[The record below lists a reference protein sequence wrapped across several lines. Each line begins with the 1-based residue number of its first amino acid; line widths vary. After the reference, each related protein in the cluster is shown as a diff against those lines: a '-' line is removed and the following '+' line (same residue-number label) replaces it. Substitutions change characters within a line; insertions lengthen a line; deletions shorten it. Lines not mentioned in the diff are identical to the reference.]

1 MVAATWERA
10 CDPSRIGCAP
20 LHETGLA
27 AAASQTPGAHCG
39 AHHGVGRRVT
49 VTDLGRQIYHEQ
61 IRLIYN
67 QGPVLVLGA
76 TTCAVIVTLFL
87 WRHVPQSTLLFWLAA
102 VGITAVLRIQIIR
115 AYLRAPKS
123 VRDRPHWGAFFWLGT
138 LSAGCIWGAWPLMF
152 YHLYDTEYLL
162 LISTVFAGMVA
173 VSAAA
178 GCVYLPS
185 FLSFSIPL
193 SIPLALTHLLSGSDS
208 LELTG
213 LLLLVFLVANLF
225 LAVRGNRQYR
235 ELVGARFEN
244 QALMDRLEAEKTVA
258 QRAVIAKSRF
268 LAAASHDL
276 RQPLH
281 AMGLFLGAMRRGE
294 SDPRKREMIADM
306 NRSAEAL
313 NGLFNSLL
321 DVSRLD
327 AEIIEFDPRHMRV
340 SELFDGLRAQFVQQ
354 ADEKSIELIVT
365 AGDNVLYT
373 DAILLERVLRNL
385 LSNAVQYTARGRVTL
400 DCASAPDGACVVTL
414 ADTGVGIPLEAR
426 DDVFSE
432 YYQLNNPE
440 RDRGKGLGLGL
451 AIVRRL
457 CELMDLPLSMESEE
471 GGGTVF
477 RIEVPGG
484 DPAQVPF
491 PAEASVAL
499 ESNGDCVLV
508 IDDESQVLQS
518 MRHVLEAHGC
528 EVLLAE
534 SARDALRVM
543 ALAARTPD
551 AILSDYRLR
560 DDLNGVDAVV
570 AIRESLDLDIPAIII
585 TGDTSPERL
594 REVKGTGLELMHK
607 PVASDELCRVLG
619 RLLAGE
625 PVALEPVPT
634 TRWQAPGGPLRRAA
648 RLRETGAGELPSRGT
663 TGPFGQRR
671 A

>member
-1 MVAATWERA
+1 MLAAGRIERA
-10 CDPSRIGCAP
+10 PVPESGASRFTKRARRPPTARARAHAPPSSAGPSPA
-20 LHETGLA
+20 
-27 AAASQTPGAHCG
+27 
-39 AHHGVGRRVT
+39 GRRRRGVQRGAVLT
-49 VTDLGRQIYHEQ
+49 ELERQIYREQ

-76 TTCAVIVTLFL
+76 TTCAVMLTLFL
-87 WRHVPQSTLLFWLAA
+87 WRHVPQSTLPLWLAA
-102 VGITAVLRIQIIR
+102 VGVTAALRIQVIR
-115 AYLRAPKS
+115 AYLRAPES
-123 VRDRPHWGAFFWLGT
+123 VRDRAHWGGFFWLGT

-152 YHLYDTEYLL
+152 YHLYSTEYLL

-178 GCVYLPS
+178 GCIYLPS
-185 FLSFSIPL
+185 FLSFSVPL
-193 SIPLALTHLLSGSDS
+193 SLPLALTHLLSGSDS
-208 LELTG
+208 LVLTG
-213 LLLLVFLVANLF
+213 LLMLVFLVVNLF
-225 LAVRGNRQYR
+225 LAARGNRQYR
-235 ELVGARFEN
+235 ELIGARFEN
-244 QALMDRLEAEKTVA
+244 QALMDRLEAEKSVA
-258 QRAVIAKSRF
+258 QRAVVAKSRF

-281 AMGLFLGAMRRGE
+281 AMGLFLGAMKRGE
-294 SDPRKREMIADM
+294 EDPRKRGMIEDM
-306 NRSAEAL
+306 SKSAEAL
-313 NGLFNSLL
+313 NGLLNSLL

-327 AEIIEFDPRHMRV
+327 AEIIEFDPRHVTAR
-340 SELFDGLRAQFVQQ
+340 ELFDGLRAQFARQ
-354 ADEKSIELIVT
+354 AEEKGIELVVDG
-365 AGDNVLYT
+365 GDHVLHT

-385 LSNAVQYTARGRVTL
+385 LSNAVQYTERGRISLGCERGPEDT
-400 DCASAPDGACVVTL
+400 CVIVL
-414 ADTGVGIPLEAR
+414 ADTGVGIPEEAR
-426 DDVFSE
+426 EEVFSE

-457 CELMDLPLSMESEE
+457 CELMDLPLTMASET
-471 GGGTVF
+471 GRGTTF
-477 RIEVPGG
+477 RIAVPAGE
-484 DPAQVPF
+484 AARVPSRA
-491 PAEASVAL
+491 AETVPLAS
-499 ESNGDCVLV
+499 EGDCVLV

-560 DDLNGVDAVV
+560 DELNGVDAVA
-570 AIRESLDLDIPAIII
+570 AIRESLGFDVPAVIV

-594 REVKGTGLELMHK
+594 REVKGTGLELLHK

-625 PVALEPVPT
+625 PAADEPAVPPPA
-634 TRWQAPGGPLRRAA
+634 RYGGPLRRTV
-648 RLRETGAGELPSRGT
+648 R
-663 TGPFGQRR
+663 
-671 A
+671 